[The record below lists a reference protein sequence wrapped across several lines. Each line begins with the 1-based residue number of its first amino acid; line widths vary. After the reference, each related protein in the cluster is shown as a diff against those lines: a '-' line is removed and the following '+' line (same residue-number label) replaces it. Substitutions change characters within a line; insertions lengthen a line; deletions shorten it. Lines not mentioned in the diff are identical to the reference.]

1 MANNDVHISAE
12 IEELTVTLG
21 VGREQIYPE
30 LQEKS
35 VEPTTSVQT
44 IQPDEDYY
52 GLNKVV
58 VNAVTSE
65 IDDNIQ
71 ANNIRSGVSIL
82 GVNGNLEPDKP
93 DQTKSVTPTTQA
105 QVITPDLGYELSQ
118 VNIEAVTNEID
129 SNIQAENIK
138 EGVTILG
145 VTGTVQEGI
154 DTSDANAT
162 APNVLTGK
170 TAYVQGEKVTGTMP
184 NNETLNYSVSKNVQT
199 IPQGYTDGGQIDA
212 MNLQIKTVAPSTQAQ
227 AVEPDAYFDG
237 LDRVNIQPV
246 TSSIDNNIQANN
258 IKAGVNILNTQ
269 GSFTSDGNVT
279 AEEIAEDKIAYANG
293 QKIVGT
299 RESVDTTI
307 DSQDDLIEQLQEEI
321 NNKSGIS
328 AMRSNS
334 IPTRHS
340 FRKNRLLQRGNDNR
354 NSRYS

>member
-35 VEPTTSVQT
+35 IEPATSIQT

-71 ANNIRSGVSIL
+71 ANNIRRGVSIL
-82 GVNGNLEPDKP
+82 GVNGNLEADKP
-93 DQTKSVTPTTQA
+93 DQTKTATPTTQA

-129 SNIQAENIK
+129 SNIQA
-138 EGVTILG
+138 
-145 VTGTVQEGI
+145 
-154 DTSDANAT
+154 S
-162 APNVLTGK
+162 
-170 TAYVQGEKVTGTMP
+170 
-184 NNETLNYSVSKNVQT
+184 
-199 IPQGYTDGGQIDA
+199 
-212 MNLQIKTVAPSTQAQ
+212 
-227 AVEPDAYFDG
+227 
-237 LDRVNIQPV
+237 
-246 TSSIDNNIQANN
+246 N
-258 IKAGVNILNTQ
+258 IKAGVSILNTQ
-269 GSFTSDGNVT
+269 GSFTSDGNVI

-293 QKIVGT
+293 QRIVGT
-299 RESVDTTI
+299 RESLDTTI
-307 DSQDDLIEQLQEEI
+307 DNQDDLIEQLQEEI

-328 AMRSNS
+328 AMRSYS
-334 IPTRHS
+334 ISTRYS
-340 FRKNRLLQRGNDNR
+340 TRKNSLLQRRDDNR
-354 NSRYS
+354 NSRYT